1 MAEVGISIKVM
12 PEGTDVDL
20 VDLRARVLAA
30 VPDGITV
37 ANVTETPVAFGL
49 KALVIDF
56 IAGDES
62 PDALEAAIMAVDGVA
77 RAEIE
82 KVGRLF

>member
-1 MAEVGISIKVM
+1 MAEVGITIKVM

-20 VDLRARVLAA
+20 DELRERVLAA
-30 VPDGITV
+30 VPQEIKVSNVNV
-37 ANVTETPVAFGL
+37 APVAFGL

-62 PDALEAAIMAVDGVA
+62 PDALEDAIAAVEGVA